1 METDAIQED
10 VSITVDEAAAKILA
24 MDAPEPSDEAESTEE
39 EETEE
44 TEVEEPEE
52 TAEIA
57 DDGEAAEETEETD
70 SEETDQPEDEEVASY
85 LSDLTEHLKEGREYY
100 DQLKVP
106 TKINGVEGEA
116 TITELI
122 RDYQT
127 NGNLDQ
133 KTDSLTTD
141 RAKFNEEVS
150 TKREEY
156 GQALSNAVS
165 LVNQLEQQLMTSA
178 EKVDWNELRENDPA
192 EFAAK
197 KQEVLEKQQQYQSAK
212 GQLTKEHQTK
222 LTEHFDSVL
231 GRESAALI
239 KEFPGWTDESVAK
252 TEKSAIRDYLL
263 SEGFTALEVDGQ
275 MDADGNIIAA
285 GMIDHRAIRMA
296 HKAMQFESGNKK
308 VETAK
313 KRVRKLPKVAKPG
326 KAVTRKDKDSE
337 RSKRMKGRLK
347 SSGNVDDA
355 AAIIMDKIF
364 GGS

>member
-1 METDAIQED
+1 MDAIQED

-39 EETEE
+39 EATEATEE
-44 TEVEEPEE
+44 TEESTV
-52 TAEIA
+52 
-57 DDGEAAEETEETD
+57 DSEETEEAK
-70 SEETDQPEDEEVASY
+70 SEETDQPEEEEVASY

-106 TKINGVEGEA
+106 TKINGIEGEA
-116 TITELI
+116 TITDLL
-122 RDYQT
+122 RDYQK

-133 KTDSLTTD
+133 KTDTLTTD

-150 TKREEY
+150 AKRAEY
-156 GQALSNAVS
+156 GQTLSNAVS
-165 LVNQLEQQLMTSA
+165 LVDQLEQQLMTSA

-222 LTEHFDSVL
+222 LAEHFDSVL

-239 KEFPGWTDESVAK
+239 REFPAWKDESVAK

-275 MDADGNIIAA
+275 MGADGNIITA

-296 HKAMQFESGNKK
+296 HKAMQFEKGDKK

-313 KRVRKLPKVAKPG
+313 KRVRTLPKVAKPG
-326 KAVTRKDKDSE
+326 KPVTREDKDSE
-337 RSKRMKGRLK
+337 RSKKMKGRLK
-347 SSGNVDDA
+347 KTGNIDDA
-355 AAIIMDKIF
+355 AAIIMDNIF
-364 GGS
+364 GAS